1 MGMTR
6 ADMSRKFMTRQG
18 ARHSIQAPPAPS
30 IWVVAFEVPKSA
42 APGFDGTLAEIGDT
56 HTCFESGADGER
68 WQFDVFVA
76 GAEPPRGAIEAI
88 LGEAAQAA
96 GIPLPKIAIA
106 PLPETDWLAENRK
119 AFPPVSAGRFFVY
132 GSYFEGRV
140 PPGRVGIAL
149 DAGLAFGSGSHE
161 STRLALLALDALGRR
176 RRYYHPLD
184 LGTGS
189 GILAIAMAS
198 TWRVKVASADID
210 PVAVKVAQANAQRNR
225 VASRVRPVES
235 DGLAARVLAAQAPYD
250 LIVANILAR
259 PLVRMAPQLAAAL
272 THGGRI
278 VLSGILTEQAAGVA
292 AAYRI
297 QGLALKRRL
306 TLGLWTALVLGR
318 A

>member
-1 MGMTR
+1 MTR
-6 ADMSRKFMTRQG
+6 RGMTRQG
-18 ARHSIQAPPAPS
+18 ARPRIEASPAPS
-30 IWVVAFEVPKSA
+30 IWVVAFEVPKPA
-42 APGFDGTLAEIGDT
+42 APAFDGILAEFGDT

-76 GAEPPRGAIEAI
+76 GAEPSRVAIEAI
-88 LGEAAQAA
+88 LGRAAQAA

-161 STRLALLALDALGRR
+161 STRLCLQALDALGRR
-176 RRYYHPLD
+176 RRFRRPLD

-189 GILAIAMAS
+189 GILAIAMARA
-198 TWRVKVASADID
+198 WRVKVACADID
-210 PVAVKVAQANAQRNR
+210 PVAVRVARANAQRNH
-225 VASRVRPVES
+225 VASWVRPVES
-235 DGLAARVLAAQAPYD
+235 DGLAARVLASQAPYD

-259 PLVRMAPQLAAAL
+259 PLARMAPQLAQAL

-278 VLSGILTEQAAGVA
+278 VLSGILTEQAAGVM
-292 AAYRI
+292 AAYRV

-306 TLGLWTALVLGR
+306 DLGLWTALVLGS